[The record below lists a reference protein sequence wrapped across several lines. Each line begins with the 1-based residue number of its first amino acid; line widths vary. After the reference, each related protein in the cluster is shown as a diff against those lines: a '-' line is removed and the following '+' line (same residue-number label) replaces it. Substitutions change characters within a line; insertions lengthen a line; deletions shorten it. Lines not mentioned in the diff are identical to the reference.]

1 MFSVI
6 HTKEDLKIF
15 IDGAIHFSLDETFS
29 DSNNTD
35 LVPFFSVKCINIPF
49 DSIQHDEGGNYFS
62 LFLEAIYYFN
72 KKISFLIQT
81 MHFKLPMKWRV

>member
-1 MFSVI
+1 MFAVI

-35 LVPFFSVKCINIPF
+35 LVPFFSVKCINIPL
-49 DSIQHDEGGNYFS
+49 SYIQQDEGGIYFDY
-62 LFLEAIYYFN
+62 FL
-72 KKISFLIQT
+72 K
-81 MHFKLPMKWRV
+81 

>member
-35 LVPFFSVKCINIPF
+35 LVPFFSVKCINIPL
-49 DSIQHDEGGNYFS
+49 DSIQHNEEGKLFS
-62 LFLEAIYYFN
+62 LFLEAIYFY

-81 MHFKLPMKWRV
+81 MHFKLSMKWRV